1 MSYPSIAQQDGMPHS
16 TASRPAHSLS
26 LRASTSLRNTS
37 NGLWD
42 ILNDLWHPESNP
54 HGYVTLGVADNALMQ
69 EHLLHRVNSN
79 FDLPEQH
86 LLLND
91 TITGSVRLK
100 TAIAR
105 FLTRYL
111 SPSKALKPSQIVAT
125 NGVSSATEHCSW
137 ALCDP
142 GEGMLAGRPY
152 YRGFNRDVCLRPGA
166 KLVPVGFD
174 EVDPVSVSAVSK
186 YEEAIIS
193 SRERGCNI
201 RAILLCNPHN
211 PLGRCYPRSFLVE
224 LMKLCQKHGVH
235 MISDE
240 IYALSVWRHG
250 QDRATPMEGFTSVL
264 SIDHDGLID
273 PKLVHVLW
281 GVSKVF
287 GANGVRLGVIIS
299 QGNGDMLESI
309 RGVGQFSSISGF
321 ADYLTTTILEDEE
334 FVDRYIKEN
343 YEKLSAAYNYVVT
356 FLDDHGIPY
365 ARGSNA
371 GFFVWCDLLTAYL
384 RIHPGSPPDD
394 SDSAKW
400 NRSRE
405 LAEKLTQH
413 KVHLGVG
420 DDFGSEQP
428 GWFRITFSQ
437 HRVQLDEGLK
447 RIVKAL
453 HS

>member
-1 MSYPSIAQQDGMPHS
+1 MSD
-16 TASRPAHSLS
+16 TLS
-26 LRASTSLRNTS
+26 LASTSLRNTS

-69 EHLLHRVNSN
+69 ERLLHCMNSN
-79 FDLPEQH
+79 FDLPGQH

-91 TITGSVRLK
+91 TIMGSVRLK

-111 SPSKALKPSQIVAT
+111 SPAKALKPSQIVSA

-142 GEGMLAGRPY
+142 DEGMLVGRPY

-166 KLVPVGFD
+166 KLVPVSFG

-186 YEEAIIS
+186 YEKAIIS
-193 SRERGCNI
+193 SREHGCTI
-201 RAILLCNPHN
+201 RAIMLCNPHN
-211 PLGRCYPRSFLVE
+211 PYFPLGSMQFWSFLVE

-235 MISDE
+235 LISDE
-240 IYALSVWRHG
+240 IYALSVWRYG
-250 QDRATPMEGFTSVL
+250 QDGATRMEGFTSVL
-264 SIDHDGLID
+264 SIDHEGLID

-281 GVSKVF
+281 GVSKDF

-299 QGNGDMLESI
+299 QDNGDLLEST

-334 FVDRYIKEN
+334 FVDRYIEEN
-343 YEKLSAAYNYVVT
+343 HEKLAAAYNYVVT
-356 FLDDHGIPY
+356 YLDDHRIRY

-384 RIHPGSPPDD
+384 RIQANGPPDD

-405 LAEKLTQH
+405 LAGKLAQH

-437 HRVQLDEGLK
+437 HRAQLDEGLK